1 MTENPLKFLKEV
13 KLELEKVVWPTKKEA
28 VKLTAIVVGVSV
40 AVGLFVGTLDFLLTK
55 MMEIIIR

>member
-40 AVGLFVGTLDFLLTK
+40 AVGLFVGALDFLLTK
-55 MMEIIIR
+55 MMEIVIR